1 MEIVHIRSVYQNL
14 EKKNKELL
22 SKLDELTKKNNLL
35 SKENISLKYSYK
47 EYNITDKNKIID
59 EMNKK
64 IVKISNEKNEIE
76 KSNKKLKSINN
87 ELIKEKNDLEKKFS
101 QALKNMEIINKNM
114 KEVSEIKDNYKD
126 KYTKIEK
133 ELIKE
138 KQKSKNLEKKLEEIN
153 DSNINN
159 VIFLAEPKTRTYRN
173 IKLDKINEIEMADRL
188 SRISHQSPQCT
199 HKSISRFSTNNSTK
213 KLYNSNEVEINP
225 DNYKIVKQFK
235 LNNLKWF
242 LLKKIK
248 KNILPETEGIQPLYR
263 RYQYLKLNS
272 KKIKEKTN
280 EDNYTDYIWKA
291 NNEKDF
297 INFNLENIEQE
308 KDIIDN
314 EKEKKIIE
322 LQICIKELKE
332 KLNKKE
338 NDYNRINLNYAK
350 LFKKTKKPEM
360 TYDKLLEENDRIK
373 YDNKLLKKKLEKIK
387 ENQNFIGISFIGD
400 DLERSNFID
409 DNIFENILDEITKN
423 RKDKKEQEIITM
435 KCFISNEDNK
445 NKENIIQE
453 YNSTDDNNKIKK
465 EKNYERKELINNKIK
480 KLIKKDVIKDILLE
494 NKKENDIIKIENKS
508 TTNRAIKREG
518 GNLYEKIKSNL
529 YYLKYHKSL
538 KNTRNINTEIEN
550 ENNNQRETYNK
561 KLNQKS
567 LYFDSN
573 IKNKEKEKIS
583 KDEGNKES
591 LKREGFIRR
600 IKYFYEKKENN
611 NKSKETK

>member
-114 KEVSEIKDNYKD
+114 KEISEIKDNYKD

-159 VIFLAEPKTRTYRN
+159 VIFFAEPKTRTYRN
-173 IKLDKINEIEMADRL
+173 IKLDKINEIEMVDRL

-409 DNIFENILDEITKN
+409 DTIFENILDEITKN

-480 KLIKKDVIKDILLE
+480 K
-494 NKKENDIIKIENKS
+494 
-508 TTNRAIKREG
+508 
-518 GNLYEKIKSNL
+518 
-529 YYLKYHKSL
+529 
-538 KNTRNINTEIEN
+538 
-550 ENNNQRETYNK
+550 
-561 KLNQKS
+561 
-567 LYFDSN
+567 
-573 IKNKEKEKIS
+573 
-583 KDEGNKES
+583 
-591 LKREGFIRR
+591 
-600 IKYFYEKKENN
+600 
-611 NKSKETK
+611 

>member
-64 IVKISNEKNEIE
+64 ILKISNEKNEIE

-101 QALKNMEIINKNM
+101 QALKNIEIINKNF
-114 KEVSEIKDNYKD
+114 KEISEIKDNYKD

-138 KQKSKNLEKKLEEIN
+138 KQKIKNLEKKLEEIN

-159 VIFLAEPKTRTYRN
+159 VIFFAEPKTRTYRN

-360 TYDKLLEENDRIK
+360 TYDKLLEENDKIK

-409 DNIFENILDEITKN
+409 DTIFENILDEITKN

-494 NKKENDIIKIENKS
+494 NKKENDLIKIENKS
-508 TTNRAIKREG
+508 TTNRAIKKEG

>member
-101 QALKNMEIINKNM
+101 QALKNIEVINKNL
-114 KEVSEIKDNYKD
+114 KEISEIKDNYKD

-138 KQKSKNLEKKLEEIN
+138 KQKIKNLEKKLEEIN

-159 VIFLAEPKTRTYRN
+159 VIFFAEPKTRTYRN
-173 IKLDKINEIEMADRL
+173 IKLDKINEIEMVDRL
-188 SRISHQSPQCT
+188 TRISHQSPQCT

-400 DLERSNFID
+400 DLEKSNFID
-409 DNIFENILDEITKN
+409 DTIFENILDEITKN

-480 KLIKKDVIKDILLE
+480 KLIKKDVIKDILIE

-508 TTNRAIKREG
+508 TTNRAIKKEG

>member
-64 IVKISNEKNEIE
+64 ILKISNEKNEIE

-101 QALKNMEIINKNM
+101 QALKNIEIINKNM

-409 DNIFENILDEITKN
+409 DTIFENILDEITKN

-480 KLIKKDVIKDILLE
+480 KLIKKDVIKDILIE

-508 TTNRAIKREG
+508 TTNRAIKKEG

>member
-1 MEIVHIRSVYQNL
+1 MEIVHIRSIYQNL

-64 IVKISNEKNEIE
+64 ILKISNEKNEIE

-101 QALKNMEIINKNM
+101 QALKNIEVINKNL
-114 KEVSEIKDNYKD
+114 KEISEIKDNYKD

-138 KQKSKNLEKKLEEIN
+138 KQKIKNLEKKLEEIN

-159 VIFLAEPKTRTYRN
+159 VIFFAEPKTRTYRN

-360 TYDKLLEENDRIK
+360 TYDKLLEENDKIK

-409 DNIFENILDEITKN
+409 DTIFENILDEITKN

-508 TTNRAIKREG
+508 TTNRAIKKEG

>member
-159 VIFLAEPKTRTYRN
+159 VIFFAEPKTRTYRN

-400 DLERSNFID
+400 DLEKSNFID

-480 KLIKKDVIKDILLE
+480 KLIKKDVIKDILIE

-508 TTNRAIKREG
+508 TTNRAIKKEG

>member
-64 IVKISNEKNEIE
+64 ILKISNEKNEIE

-101 QALKNMEIINKNM
+101 QALKNIEVINKNL
-114 KEVSEIKDNYKD
+114 KEISEIKDNYKD

-138 KQKSKNLEKKLEEIN
+138 KQKIKNLEKKLEEIN

-159 VIFLAEPKTRTYRN
+159 VIFFAEPKTRTYRN
-173 IKLDKINEIEMADRL
+173 IKLDKINEIEMVDRL
-188 SRISHQSPQCT
+188 TRISHQSPQCT

-409 DNIFENILDEITKN
+409 DTIFENILDEITKN

-508 TTNRAIKREG
+508 TTNRAIKKEG

>member
-59 EMNKK
+59 EMNRK

-159 VIFLAEPKTRTYRN
+159 VIFFAEPKTRTYRN
-173 IKLDKINEIEMADRL
+173 IKLDKINEIEIADRL

-297 INFNLENIEQE
+297 INFNLENIEKE

-409 DNIFENILDEITKN
+409 DTIFENILDEITKN

-508 TTNRAIKREG
+508 TTNRAIKKEG

>member
-159 VIFLAEPKTRTYRN
+159 VIFFAEPKTRTYRN
-173 IKLDKINEIEMADRL
+173 IKLDKINEIEIADRL

-373 YDNKLLKKKLEKIK
+373 YDDKLLKKKLEKIK

-400 DLERSNFID
+400 DLEKSNFID

-480 KLIKKDVIKDILLE
+480 KLIKKDVIKDILIE

-508 TTNRAIKREG
+508 TTNRAIKKEG

-591 LKREGFIRR
+591 LKGEGFIRR

>member
-64 IVKISNEKNEIE
+64 ILKISNEKNEIE

-173 IKLDKINEIEMADRL
+173 IKLDKINEIEIADRL

-409 DNIFENILDEITKN
+409 DTIFENILDEITKN

-508 TTNRAIKREG
+508 TTNRAIKKEG

>member
-59 EMNKK
+59 EMNRK

-101 QALKNMEIINKNM
+101 QALKNIEIINKNF
-114 KEVSEIKDNYKD
+114 KEISEIKDNYKD

-159 VIFLAEPKTRTYRN
+159 VIFFAEPKTRTYRN
-173 IKLDKINEIEMADRL
+173 IKLDKINEIEIADRL

-297 INFNLENIEQE
+297 INFNLENIEKE

-350 LFKKTKKPEM
+350 LFKKSKKPEM

-409 DNIFENILDEITKN
+409 DTIFENILDEITKN

-508 TTNRAIKREG
+508 TTNRAIKKEG

>member
-159 VIFLAEPKTRTYRN
+159 VIFFAEPKTRTYRN
-173 IKLDKINEIEMADRL
+173 IKLDKINEIEMVDRL

-400 DLERSNFID
+400 DLEKSNFID
-409 DNIFENILDEITKN
+409 DTIFENILDEITKN

-480 KLIKKDVIKDILLE
+480 KLIKKDVIKDILIE

-508 TTNRAIKREG
+508 TTNRAIKKEG

>member
-87 ELIKEKNDLEKKFS
+87 ELIKEKNDL
-101 QALKNMEIINKNM
+101 INKNM

-138 KQKSKNLEKKLEEIN
+138 KQKIKNLEKKLEEIN

-159 VIFLAEPKTRTYRN
+159 VIYFAEPKTRTYRN
-173 IKLDKINEIEMADRL
+173 IKLDKINEIEMVDRL

-409 DNIFENILDEITKN
+409 DTIFENILDEITKN

-508 TTNRAIKREG
+508 TTNRAIKKEG

>member
-159 VIFLAEPKTRTYRN
+159 VIFFAEPKTRTYRN
-173 IKLDKINEIEMADRL
+173 IKLDKINEIEMVDRL

-400 DLERSNFID
+400 DLEKSNFID

-480 KLIKKDVIKDILLE
+480 KLIKKDVIKDILIE

-508 TTNRAIKREG
+508 TTNRAIKKEG

-550 ENNNQRETYNK
+550 
-561 KLNQKS
+561 
-567 LYFDSN
+567 
-573 IKNKEKEKIS
+573 
-583 KDEGNKES
+583 
-591 LKREGFIRR
+591 
-600 IKYFYEKKENN
+600 
-611 NKSKETK
+611 

>member
-114 KEVSEIKDNYKD
+114 KEISEIKDNYKD

-159 VIFLAEPKTRTYRN
+159 VIYFAEPKTRTYRN
-173 IKLDKINEIEMADRL
+173 IKLDKINEIEMVDRL

-409 DNIFENILDEITKN
+409 DTIFENILDEITKN

-508 TTNRAIKREG
+508 TTNRAIKKEG

>member
-64 IVKISNEKNEIE
+64 ILKISNEKNEIE

-101 QALKNMEIINKNM
+101 QALKNIEVINKNL
-114 KEVSEIKDNYKD
+114 KEISEIKDNYKD

-138 KQKSKNLEKKLEEIN
+138 KQKIKNLEKKLEEIN

-159 VIFLAEPKTRTYRN
+159 VIFFAEPKTRTYRN
-173 IKLDKINEIEMADRL
+173 IKLDKINEIEMVDRL
-188 SRISHQSPQCT
+188 TRISHQSPQCT

-400 DLERSNFID
+400 DLEKSNFID
-409 DNIFENILDEITKN
+409 DTIFENILDEITKN

-480 KLIKKDVIKDILLE
+480 KLIKKDVIKDILIE

-508 TTNRAIKREG
+508 TTNRAIKKEG

>member
-101 QALKNMEIINKNM
+101 QALKNMEIINKNL
-114 KEVSEIKDNYKD
+114 KEISEIKDNYKD

-159 VIFLAEPKTRTYRN
+159 VIFFAEPKTRTYRN
-173 IKLDKINEIEMADRL
+173 IKLDKINEIEMVDRL

-409 DNIFENILDEITKN
+409 DTIFENILDEITKN

-480 KLIKKDVIKDILLE
+480 KLIKKDVIKDILIE

-508 TTNRAIKREG
+508 TTNRAIKKEG